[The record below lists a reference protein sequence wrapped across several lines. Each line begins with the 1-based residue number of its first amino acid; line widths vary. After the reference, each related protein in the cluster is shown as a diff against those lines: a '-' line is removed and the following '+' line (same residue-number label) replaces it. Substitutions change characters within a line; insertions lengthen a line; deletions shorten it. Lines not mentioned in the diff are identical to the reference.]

1 MKTTTQ
7 LCFSNGTDFM
17 RWQDRNCCRCVKA
30 VFYNEKKDF
39 YPHYRCTVQGQIE
52 GQAAGIY
59 EISMRTYEA
68 AKKVDCPYIQTERKK
83 YKKNIENQGELKL
96 EL

>member
-7 LCFSNGTDFM
+7 LSFSNGTDFM
-17 RWQDRNCCRCVKA
+17 RWQDRNCSRCVKA

-39 YPHYRCTVQGQIE
+39 YPEYRCKVQGQIE
-52 GQAAGIY
+52 GQSAGIY
-59 EISMRTYEA
+59 EISARTYEA
-68 AKKVDCPYIQTERKK
+68 AQKADCPYIQMERKR
-83 YKKNIENQGELKL
+83 YKKRIKNQTEL